1 MERLLKR
8 FYEFDIFRIDLDERA
23 LLRDGC
29 PVALTPKV
37 FDILLTLVENRGH
50 TVEKRQLIEKVWA
63 DAFVE
68 EGNLNRNVSTLRK
81 ALGEDSHDPRFIKT
95 VPKRGY
101 RFDHDVRQVIEED
114 EELTVEKRTNYRL
127 ALSQTTE
134 TRRARTA
141 PSVKY
146 LIAGALAAIL
156 LSAAAIWNAMTPSI
170 EGKSVATH
178 KREAVELYQKA
189 RDLWKD
195 RSVDGLHNATRY
207 FEQAIALDPE
217 FAPAHAGL
225 ADAYAFD
232 VIFWKKAE
240 AEANEALRLD
250 PRLSQPH
257 ATIGFIRMYWEQRL
271 ADADPHFRQAITLDP
286 DNATARQWY
295 ALNLTARSMGG
306 SGFAEMKRALELDPA
321 SSAIEA
327 DMCQLLYLSRK
338 FDQAIEHCRKALE
351 INSRSFTARRHL
363 YEIYTAKEMY
373 PEALE
378 EFFIAEEL
386 NMTTL
391 SFPDHLDELKR
402 AYSTGGIR
410 AFWQKRLDL
419 FNKGE
424 TGPAY
429 EMGKY
434 YARFGK
440 IEEALTAFELSA
452 KRRDFDFL
460 FFAVDPANREVL
472 THPKAKPLA
481 KLLAVQPE

>member
-1 MERLLKR
+1 MERLQKR
-8 FYEFDIFRIDLDERA
+8 FYEFDLFRIDLDERA
-23 LLRDGC
+23 LLRDGR
-29 PVALTPKV
+29 PIALTPKV
-37 FDILLTLVENRGH
+37 FDILLTLVENHGH
-50 TVEKRQLIEKVWA
+50 TVEKRQLMEQVWA

-81 ALGEDSHDPRFIKT
+81 ALGDDSHDPRFIKT

-101 RFDHDVRQVIEED
+101 RFDHDVRQIVEE
-114 EELTVEKRTNYRL
+114 EEALVVEKRSNFRVS
-127 ALSQTTE
+127 LSETTE
-134 TRRARTA
+134 TSR
-141 PSVKY
+141 VKPGFSLQY
-146 LIAGALAAIL
+146 LTIAVF
-156 LSAAAIWNAMTPSI
+156 AAALLTGAVIWSGMTPASK
-170 EGKSVATH
+170 ENNRATPDNAAS
-178 KREAVELYQKA
+178 EFYQKG

-195 RSVDGLHNATRY
+195 RSVDGLHIATQY
-207 FEQAIALDPE
+207 FEQAIALDPT
-217 FAPAHAGL
+217 FALAHAGL

-232 VIFWKKAE
+232 VILWKKAE
-240 AEANEALRLD
+240 SAANEALRLD
-250 PRLSQPH
+250 PGLSQPH

-271 ADADPHFRQAITLDP
+271 ADADPYFRQAIALDP
-286 DNATARQWY
+286 DNAIARQWY

-306 SGFAEMKRALELDPA
+306 SGFAEMKRAIELEAA
-321 SSAIEA
+321 SAAVQA

-338 FDQAIEHCRKALE
+338 FDQAIEYCKNALE
-351 INSRSFTARRHL
+351 INSRSLSARRHL

-391 SFPDHLDELKR
+391 NFPDHLDELR
-402 AYSTGGIR
+402 HAYSTGGIR

-419 FNKGE
+419 LNKSE

-434 YARFGK
+434 YARLGK
-440 IEEALTAFELSA
+440 IEEALTAFEISA

-460 FFAVDPANREVL
+460 FFAVDPVNRDVL
-472 THPKAKPLA
+472 TNPRAKALSE
-481 KLLAVQPE
+481 LLAGQPK